1 MLKIRRKSPNNP
13 DKDQFLWFVESWA
26 TIPFSD
32 FLSTTNLRFQSR
44 SLHQLKSSWAI
55 HLLFEARMTQLPRSR
70 AKNWIKVKC
79 TFYEECWTQRP
90 ALQPTWKCWVNT
102 VRTSQGNLMNGS
114 FKEPQNQY
122 PIEAS
127 QHLSQ
132 QMLFRDP
139 LMALGLFCV
148 ENKLIENISIY

>member
-1 MLKIRRKSPNNP
+1 MLKIRRKSLNNP

-55 HLLFEARMTQLPRSR
+55 HLLFKARMTQLPRSR

>member
-13 DKDQFLWFVESWA
+13 DKDQFLWFMESWA

-32 FLSTTNLRFQSR
+32 LLSTTNLRFQSR
-44 SLHQLKSSWAI
+44 SLHHLKSSWAI
-55 HLLFEARMTQLPRSR
+55 HLLFKAGMTQLPRSR

-79 TFYEECWTQRP
+79 TFYEECWTQRR

-102 VRTSQGNLMNGS
+102 VRTSQGNLMNVS

-132 QMLFRDP
+132 QMLFRDS